1 MDTITHGIAGALLSK
16 SVFGGGD
23 LIQLKPLNKKRLIT
37 WVLVLGAMFPDIDV
51 LRETFSSNEM
61 LIVTWHR
68 SITHSLL
75 CLPIWAGILAALTL
89 AVAKWRKWE
98 APSFMALFG
107 LWAVAIFSHI
117 FLDLVTTF
125 GTMIWSPLG
134 WSRPAWDLLFIVDFT
149 FTAILLIPQLLA
161 WTFEDPK
168 HNVRRATILWLIFA
182 PSPLVIAKIGESVGA
197 PISHAAVITAMV
209 LFTGLF
215 MAPALSGTGQFVGY
229 RTWNRLGL
237 GLAVAYLLAVTYAH
251 HVALDRVRAFAATL
265 HLEVQSVA
273 ATPMPPSM
281 WHWNGLVLTP
291 RGVYETRMDLS
302 DSLFGKG
309 SEAKDPN
316 AIERTYYRDADSN
329 AYIERAR
336 QLKPV
341 QELLWFS
348 RFPVTWFHRE
358 GSNAVVEIFDARFPQ
373 IRRDRPRSFTY
384 RVEFSPSGEILS
396 QGWEKPDKR

>member
-1 MDTITHGIAGALLSK
+1 M
-16 SVFGGGD
+16 
-23 LIQLKPLNKKRLIT
+23 
-37 WVLVLGAMFPDIDV
+37 GAMFPDIDV

-75 CLPIWAGILAALTL
+75 CLPIWAGILAGLTV

-98 APSFMALFG
+98 APSFVALFG
-107 LWAVAIFSHI
+107 LWAIAIFSHI

-134 WSRPAWDLLFIVDFT
+134 WARPAWDLLFIVDFT

-182 PSPLVIAKIGESVGA
+182 PSPLLIAKIGESVGA
-197 PISHAAVITAMV
+197 PISRTAVIAAML
-209 LFTGLF
+209 LFSGLF
-215 MAPALSGTGQFVGY
+215 LAPALSGTGQFVGY
-229 RTWNRLGL
+229 RTWNRVGL
-237 GLAVAYLLAVTYAH
+237 ALAVAYLLAVTYAH
-251 HVALDRVRAFAATL
+251 HVALERVRAFASSL

-273 ATPMPPSM
+273 ATPMPPSL
-281 WHWNGLVLTP
+281 WHWSGLVLTP

-302 DSLFGKG
+302 DALFGKG
-309 SEAKDPN
+309 GAKDPE
-316 AIERTYYRDADSN
+316 AIERTYYRDAEPN
-329 AYIERAR
+329 AYIARAR
-336 QLKPV
+336 QLKAV
-341 QELLWFS
+341 QELMWFS

-358 GSNAVVEIFDARFPQ
+358 GGNGVVEIFDARFPQ

-384 RVEFSPSGEILS
+384 RIEFSPSGEVLS
-396 QGWEKPDKR
+396 QGWEKPEKR